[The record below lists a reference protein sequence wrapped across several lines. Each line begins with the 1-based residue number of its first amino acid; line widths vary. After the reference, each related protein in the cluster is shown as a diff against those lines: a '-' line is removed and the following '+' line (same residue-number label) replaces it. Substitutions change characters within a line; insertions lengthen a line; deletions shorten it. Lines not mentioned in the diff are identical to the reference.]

1 MSGWEQAEPEA
12 SALKLQLETVTLYK
26 LAAEERATHLDG
38 ALKECMKQVRAVKEG
53 EQKLHDIVLAK
64 TKNFEKIRAELEAKL
79 VDFEQKLIRAGSEND
94 ALSRSLGERENLLMK
109 VHEEKA
115 QAEAQIEVLKSTIQ
129 SGEKEVNSLK
139 YELHVVSK
147 ELDIRNEKNMSVRS
161 ADVAIKQHMED
172 VKKISK
178 LEVECQRLRGLV
190 RKKLPGPAALAQ
202 MKMEM
207 DSWSRDPGEP
217 AFVFKEFYIPV
228 SYVSIS

>member
-1 MSGWEQAEPEA
+1 MSGWEQAEAEA
-12 SALKLQLETVTLYK
+12 SALKLQLETVTLSK

-38 ALKECMKQVRAVKEG
+38 ALKECMKQVRAVKEEG

-64 TKNFEKIRAELEAKL
+64 TKHFEKIRAELEAKL

-139 YELHVVSK
+139 YELHAVSK
-147 ELDIRNEKNMSVRS
+147 ELDIRNEEKNMSVRS
-161 ADVAIKQHMED
+161 ADVAIK
-172 VKKISK
+172 
-178 LEVECQRLRGLV
+178 
-190 RKKLPGPAALAQ
+190 
-202 MKMEM
+202 
-207 DSWSRDPGEP
+207 
-217 AFVFKEFYIPV
+217 
-228 SYVSIS
+228 